1 MGLTIVVFTIL
12 VGIPCP
18 DKSLTCSRD
27 ALCGYDQKLTR
38 FYCSCKEGFTGDG
51 HNCKGNKRFAIK
63 IVTELLTN
71 WQSKR
76 EDQL

>member
-51 HNCKGNKRFAIK
+51 HNCKGK
-63 IVTELLTN
+63 ITVCYN
-71 WQSKR
+71 G
-76 EDQL
+76 